1 MTTGAD
7 DDDQLS
13 LEEMFIELNN
23 MLTESV
29 DDEELRLLAS
39 GLAQIGQLKYAL
51 HVNGASDAAMD
62 FVESYARCLWGLVL
76 DTDPPIPV
84 KRAVEVALTTFTL
97 SRDVLCETIAALT
110 LSRAMD
116 EDFDRTGQV
125 LIDPSPQARLAA
137 AEWYE
142 KITAPI
148 WSADTPAAE

>member
-13 LEEMFIELNN
+13 LDEMLIELEN

-39 GLAQIGQLKYAL
+39 GLAQIGKLKYAL
-51 HVNGASDAAMD
+51 HVNGASDAAMA

-84 KRAVEVALTTFTL
+84 KRAVEVAFTTFTL
-97 SRDVLCETIAALT
+97 SRDVMYETMAAVA
-110 LSRAMD
+110 LSWAMD

-125 LIDPSPQARLAA
+125 PIDPSPQARLAA
-137 AEWYE
+137 AEWFE

-148 WSADTPAAE
+148 WSDDTGAAE